1 MSRDHAELASDTQH
15 ELAEGPRWDDS
26 TGTASWV
33 DIAEGYVFTGVLDGE
48 LLQVTSRLDFRNTV
62 GAAVPASDGGY
73 LVAAHDRLVAVAPDG
88 SRRSSE
94 QVVDRGADL
103 RLNDAAV
110 DPAGRLLVGS
120 LATDHRLGAAA
131 LFRLE
136 AAGTCTVVRD
146 GLNLA
151 NGIGWSPDGSRL
163 YLADSVPGVVWSASY
178 DIDNGEAH
186 SWTPLVTELNGL
198 PDGLCVDTEGRLWV
212 ALWNGA
218 QVACFAPTGELV
230 HTVTLPVPHVTAVA
244 FVGPARD
251 RLLIT
256 SARDELDS
264 TARATYPLS
273 GRLFLADVGAV
284 GLPTHRWVVTDGSS
298 WHPNRAQFPL

>member
-1 MSRDHAELASDTQH
+1 MSVYPAALASDTQH

-33 DIAEGYVFTGVLDGE
+33 DIAEGHVFTGVLDGDRLE
-48 LLQVTSRLDFRNTV
+48 VTRRIDFRNTV

-88 SRRSSE
+88 SRRSSGP
-94 QVVDRGADL
+94 VVDRGADL

-110 DPAGRLLVGS
+110 DPVGRLLVGS

-136 AAGTCTVVRD
+136 ADGASTVVRD

-178 DIDNGEAH
+178 DVDTGEVH
-186 SWTPLVTELNGL
+186 SWTPLVTELGGL

-212 ALWNGA
+212 AVRNGA
-218 QVACFAPTGELV
+218 KVACFAPTGELV

-256 SARDELDS
+256 TARDELDA

-284 GLPTHRWVVTDGSS
+284 GLPTHRWVVTDGSF
-298 WHPNRAQFPL
+298 WHHSRAPLPL